1 MASEDFVH
9 LHLHTHASGFDGLGL
24 ASEFA
29 ERAAKMGQPA
39 FAVTEH
45 GTLLTT
51 RETAASDGCG
61 GLGFLVDNFKIGTVN
76 VYHSHDK
83 ARNRA

>member
-1 MASEDFVH
+1 MA
-9 LHLHTHASGFDGLGL
+9 ASL
-24 ASEFA
+24 
-29 ERAAKMGQPA
+29 P
-39 FAVTEH
+39 
-45 GTLLTT
+45 LLTT

-76 VYHSHDK
+76 VYHNHDK